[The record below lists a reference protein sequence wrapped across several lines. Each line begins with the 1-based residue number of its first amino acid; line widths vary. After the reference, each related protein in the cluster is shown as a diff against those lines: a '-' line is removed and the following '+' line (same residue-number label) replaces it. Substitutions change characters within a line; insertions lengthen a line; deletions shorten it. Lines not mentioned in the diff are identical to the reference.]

1 MRPANGALQGI
12 RTMKVYS
19 DNPATE
25 KALKKLIRTMQKHG
39 AWFHEDITKLFDLLA
54 AGHINPIIAAQIP
67 LEKAAE
73 AHRLLETGQVRG
85 KVVLTCVHNC

>member
-1 MRPANGALQGI
+1 VKEVPLP
-12 RTMKVYS
+12 K
-19 DNPATE
+19 PHPE
-25 KALKKLIRTMQKHG
+25 
-39 AWFHEDITKLFDLLA
+39 WFHEDITKLFDLLA